1 MRHIL
6 DLGGCGVRRVLTVT
20 LTVAVAAVGC
30 GGSDQRQAEDAAKA
44 AAAKSAAAQATAA
57 KGTEQGAKTAEEG
70 AKQAA
75 QGLEA
80 MAKGLEA
87 MASGGAGGT
96 NAVTPVSFRDLQ
108 TFFPD
113 LDGWEKEKPTG
124 ERMTSPFAFS
134 QAEVRYAKGD
144 AQIEMKLVDSGFNQL
159 LFTPFAMM
167 MQAGYEKET
176 QSGYE
181 KSTTVAGMPGWEK
194 WDTEGKDGSV
204 NALVGK
210 RFLLSVEG
218 SNVPDVQALHAIAAK
233 IDMNKLAALK

>member
-1 MRHIL
+1 MRQ
-6 DLGGCGVRRVLTVT
+6 
-20 LTVAVAAVGC
+20 VASTALAFAIAAAGC
-30 GGSDQRQAEDAAKA
+30 GGSEQRTPEQA
-44 AAAKSAAAQATAA
+44 AASKPAAAQAAPTS
-57 KGTEQGAKTAEEG
+57 TDQGAKTAEQG

-87 MASGGAGGT
+87 MAGGGSGGK
-96 NAVTPVSFRDLQ
+96 AVDPVSFRDLQ

-134 QAEVRYAKGD
+134 QAEVRYSKGD
-144 AQIEMKLVDSGFNQL
+144 SQIDMKLVDSGFNQL

-167 MQAGYEKET
+167 MQSGYEKET

-194 WDTEGKDGSV
+194 WNTDGKDGSV

-210 RFLLSVEG
+210 RFLLSIEG
-218 SNVPDVQALHAIAAK
+218 SNVPDVKALHAIAAK
-233 IDMNKLAALK
+233 IDVNRLAALK

>member
-1 MRHIL
+1 MGNIL
-6 DLGGCGVRRVLTVT
+6 AGRGFRRGLAVTVL
-20 LTVAVAAVGC
+20 AVVIATAGC
-30 GGSDQRQAEDAAKA
+30 GGSNERQAENAANA
-44 AAAKSAAAQATAA
+44 AAAK
-57 KGTEQGAKTAEEG
+57 TAEQG

-87 MASGGAGGT
+87 MANGAAAGK
-96 NAVTPVSFRDLQ
+96 AVDPVSFRDLQ

-134 QAEVRYAKGD
+134 QAEVRYSKGD
-144 AQIEMKLVDSGFNQL
+144 SQIEMKLVDSGFNQL

-194 WDTEGKDGSV
+194 WNTDGKDGSV

-210 RFLLSVEG
+210 RFLLSIEG
-218 SNVPDVQALHAIAAK
+218 SNVPDVKALHTIAAK
-233 IDMNKLAALK
+233 IDLNKLAALK